1 MRENGYDFFLERPD
15 DDDPEPPDH
24 YSIRLTA
31 LVCIVLAC
39 LAFLAVLYVAT
50 GGWWR

>member
-1 MRENGYDFFLERPD
+1 MRENGYDFHLERD
-15 DDDPEPPDH
+15 DDEPEPPDH
-24 YSIRLTA
+24 YSITLTA
-31 LVCIVLAC
+31 LVCIVLTC